1 MAGSFFPNPP
11 NKIAERNRRIFTAV
25 SSTAASLRLAIHR
38 SMCDWLLSFSEPNLH
53 SLSLLSLYFSRF
65 SL

>member
-1 MAGSFFPNPP
+1 
-11 NKIAERNRRIFTAV
+11 ERNRRIFTTV
-25 SSTAASLRLAIHR
+25 SSTAASLRLAIDR
-38 SMCDWLLSFSEPNLH
+38 SMCDQLLSIPEPNLH